1 MAGEADEI
9 LRGLPFSQSVVV
21 LLDTHSG
28 HMLDT
33 MLDSGDEG
41 QSVSSGSS

>member
-9 LRGLPFSQSVVV
+9 LRGLPFSQSVVA

-33 MLDSGDEG
+33 MLDTGDEG
-41 QSVSSGSS
+41 RTR